1 MCVDASAPYDR
12 RRCVRDH
19 HRVDCECAGRAD
31 EPEAV
36 PQPGSERRRLFGSAA
51 LDSQDRRLR
60 FHHRSDRLLPG
71 YAREGRH
78 RGRWARFDERGC
90 ARFAVCNPGRRCA
103 RATDYYVFPSITME
117 ENGNNTAIRLRALNK
132 SFGDQKVLSGVNL
145 SVARGETMT
154 VLGRS
159 GTGKSVMLKLLIGL
173 ETPDRG
179 KIEINGEE
187 ITKLSFDDLNRVRKT
202 IGFLF
207 QGAALYD
214 SLSVEENVAF
224 PLRRHSKMTDDERR
238 DRVHDLLARVGVEDA
253 ASKMPSD
260 ISGGMKKRVGL
271 ARALALDPEIMLLD
285 EPTAGLDPITA
296 DEINELIRGL
306 QKERN
311 TSSIVVTHD

>member
-1 MCVDASAPYDR
+1 MIMEKNDNNPA
-12 RRCVRDH
+12 VR
-19 HRVDCECAGRAD
+19 
-31 EPEAV
+31 
-36 PQPGSERRRLFGSAA
+36 
-51 LDSQDRRLR
+51 
-60 FHHRSDRLLPG
+60 
-71 YAREGRH
+71 
-78 RGRWARFDERGC
+78 
-90 ARFAVCNPGRRCA
+90 
-103 RATDYYVFPSITME
+103 I
-117 ENGNNTAIRLRALNK
+117 RALSK

-145 SVARGETMT
+145 SVACGETMT

-173 ETPDRG
+173 EKPDRG

-187 ITKLSFDDLNRVRKT
+187 ITQLSFDDLNRVRKT

-214 SLSVEENVAF
+214 ALSVEENVAF
-224 PLRRHSKMTDDERR
+224 PLRRHSKMTGDERR

-296 DEINELIRGL
+296 GEINELIRGL

-311 TSSIVVTHD
+311 TSSIVVTHDMRSVRTVADRIVLLNEGSILVEGTLDELSENHDPFVAKFIQECGR

>member
-1 MCVDASAPYDR
+1 
-12 RRCVRDH
+12 
-19 HRVDCECAGRAD
+19 
-31 EPEAV
+31 
-36 PQPGSERRRLFGSAA
+36 
-51 LDSQDRRLR
+51 
-60 FHHRSDRLLPG
+60 
-71 YAREGRH
+71 
-78 RGRWARFDERGC
+78 
-90 ARFAVCNPGRRCA
+90 
-103 RATDYYVFPSITME
+103 ME

-159 GTGKSVMLKLLIGL
+159 GTGKSVMLRLLIGL
-173 ETPDRG
+173 EKPDRG

-296 DEINELIRGL
+296 DEINQLIRGL

-311 TSSIVVTHD
+311 TSSIVVTHDMRSVRTVADRIALLKEGSILVEGTLDELSQNHDPFVAKFIQECGR